1 MLFKDII
8 GQENTK
14 KRLIQTVKDNRIS
27 HAQLFFGSEGIG
39 KLALA
44 IAYAQY
50 ISCEN
55 KQENDSCGVCMSCY
69 KYQKLVHPDLHF
81 VFPVIKTSSNQH
93 PVSDNFLSEW
103 RKMILNS
110 SYFSVNQWYEFIG
123 TDKTENTQGSIYVHE
138 SEEIIKKLML
148 KTFESEFKVMIIWL
162 PEKMNISA
170 ANKLL
175 KIIEEPPPKTLFLL
189 VSENIDLII
198 QTIQSRTQLVKIPK
212 IDNISLANAV
222 NEKFNL
228 DKDQLNDII
237 RLSDGNYIN
246 VINNIQSNDEY
257 SYNLDTFIKMM
268 RLAYADKVIDLISWV
283 DSISSIGRE
292 KQKGFLE
299 YSIRMIRENYLM
311 NNDIKGIVSLL
322 KDENDFSKKFNKFIN
337 QNNIAE
343 ITEELN
349 KAYFHIERNGNSKL
363 IFSDL
368 TLKLAKLLKK

>member
-268 RLAYADKVIDLISWV
+268 RLAYADKVID
-283 DSISSIGRE
+283 
-292 KQKGFLE
+292 
-299 YSIRMIRENYLM
+299 
-311 NNDIKGIVSLL
+311 
-322 KDENDFSKKFNKFIN
+322 
-337 QNNIAE
+337 
-343 ITEELN
+343 
-349 KAYFHIERNGNSKL
+349 
-363 IFSDL
+363 
-368 TLKLAKLLKK
+368 